1 MLQTLGISGDLVTYT
16 PKRPP
21 YGLVRITVRVSI
33 LGHAHAHAVL
43 KLIKRLESEALGT
56 HMCITTDSG
65 G

>member
-1 MLQTLGISGDLVTYT
+1 MTYT

-21 YGLVRITVRVSI
+21 YGLFGITVRVSI

-56 HMCITTDSG
+56 HMCIATDSG

>member
-1 MLQTLGISGDLVTYT
+1 MTYT

-21 YGLVRITVRVSI
+21 YGLFGITVRVSI

-43 KLIKRLESEALGT
+43 KLIKVLESDALGT
-56 HMCITTDSG
+56 HMCTTMDSG

>member
-1 MLQTLGISGDLVTYT
+1 MLQTLAISGDLVTYT

-21 YGLVRITVRVSI
+21 YGLVRIAVRVSI
-33 LGHAHAHAVL
+33 LGHAHAHAAL

-56 HMCITTDSG
+56 HMCITTNSG

>member
-1 MLQTLGISGDLVTYT
+1 MPIAIPIDEKLNRFCSLLFG
-16 PKRPP
+16 
-21 YGLVRITVRVSI
+21 ITVRVSI

-56 HMCITTDSG
+56 HMCTTMDSG